1 MNNDFISV
9 LINPTTNE
17 TLQYSSEN
25 DNLFSEQSAETFA
38 VKGNMAIVLPN
49 TQLIIDTTSKVLQQ
63 YQLPFQYQ
71 EHYQKDAEFFDYT
84 NLIGSAATTHEL
96 QRLEEA
102 ILSRVDAESKLLLDV
117 GCGKAWVAKRCL
129 PLGKT
134 VISMDI
140 STVNPTKALATYPH
154 QTHFG
159 LVADVYHLPIK
170 NNSVNVIIAAEIM
183 EHVPNPKQ
191 FVAILYSKLLA
202 KGKLIITT
210 PYNEKIEYNLCVHCN
225 KPSPRNAHLHSFS
238 EANIAQLIPEGATY
252 KLDKF
257 MNKHLGKLRTHILL
271 KYLPFKAWYWVDKL
285 ANAITNKP
293 VRLLIEIQ
301 KP

>member
-1 MNNDFISV
+1 MNNDFLSV
-9 LINPTTNE
+9 LIDPATNE
-17 TLQYSSEN
+17 TLQYNHVN
-25 DNLFSEQSAETFA
+25 DNLFSVQSVETFA
-38 VKGNMAIVLPN
+38 IKGNMAIVLPN

-84 NLIGSAATTHEL
+84 NLIESAATTHEL

-102 ILSRVDAESKLLLDV
+102 ILSRIDAESKLLLDI

-129 PLGKT
+129 PMGKT

-140 STVNPTKALATYPH
+140 STVNPTKALTTYPH
-154 QTHFG
+154 EKHFG
-159 LVADVYHLPIK
+159 LVADVYYLPIK
-170 NNSVNVIIAAEIM
+170 NNSIDVIIAAEIM

-191 FVAILYSKLLA
+191 FVAILYSKLQPN
-202 KGKLIITT
+202 GKLIITT

-225 KPSPRNAHLHSFS
+225 KPSPRNAHLHSFC
-238 EANIAQLIPEGATY
+238 EANIGQLIPEGAIY
-252 KLDKF
+252 NLDKF

-271 KYLPFKAWYWVDKL
+271 KYLPFKVWYWVDKL

>member
-1 MNNDFISV
+1 MNKDFLSV
-9 LINPTTNE
+9 LIDPE
-17 TLQYSSEN
+17 TKEALQYSGEN
-25 DNLFSEQSAETFA
+25 DNLFSVQSAETYA
-38 VKGNMAIVLPN
+38 VKENIPIILPN
-49 TQLIIDTTSKVLQQ
+49 TQLVITTTSNVLQQ
-63 YQLPFQYQ
+63 YQTPFHYR

-84 NLIGSAATTHEL
+84 HLTESAATTHEL

-102 ILSRVDAESKLLLDV
+102 ILSRVDAASKLLLDV
-117 GCGKAWVAKRCL
+117 GCGKAWVAKSCL

-140 STVNPTKALATYPH
+140 STVNPTKALAKYPY
-154 QTHFG
+154 QNHFG

-170 NNSVNVIIAAEIM
+170 NSSIDVIIAAEIM
-183 EHVPNPKQ
+183 EHVANPKQ
-191 FVAILYSKLLA
+191 FVAILYSKLQP

-210 PYNEKIEYNLCVHCN
+210 PYNEQIEYNLCVHCN

-238 EANIAQLIPEGATY
+238 EANIAQLIPQGAVY
-252 KLDKF
+252 KWDKF
-257 MNKHLGKLRTHILL
+257 MNKYLAKLRTHIVL

-285 ANAITNKP
+285 ANAIANKP